1 MESLTYS
8 FSLLSDT
15 FAHGAYQTMNFN
27 RPELR
32 APSVKGMIRW
42 WHEALGN
49 TSNDGRIIFGHV
61 SDRYNGIE
69 GNNASR
75 VIIRIQ
81 PTTEIREKATEFMP
95 HKGHRG
101 GSKAAIMPGTSYQL
115 ILTQRRERLP
125 TDLWEQLQRAT
136 TAWMLLG
143 GIGQRSNRAAGS
155 PWPKVNAPETP
166 QAYLSTCRD
175 LLTGSRVRVAL
186 LDFSD
191 ENPNTLRDICGRF
204 PNSRDFDILGN
215 VFGTAGD
222 FRKRVPRKPS
232 PLKLR
237 AVYLDGSLHIAA
249 VWSPSIPNE
258 DTIQNLQAGIE
269 TMLHIEGKK
278 QLGLLLKDAL
288 PSLAS

>member
-32 APSVKGMIRW
+32 SPSVKGMIRW

-49 TSNDGRIIFGHV
+49 TSGDGRLIFGHV
-61 SDRYNGIE
+61 SDCRNGIE

-75 VIIRIQ
+75 VIIRVH
-81 PTTEIREKATEFMP
+81 PTEDVREQTTEFMP

-101 GSKAAIMPGTSYQL
+101 GSKAAIAPGTSYQL
-115 ILTQRRERLP
+115 ILTQRREQLP
-125 TDLWEQLQRAT
+125 ADLWGQVQRAA
-136 TAWMLLG
+136 TAWMLMG

-155 PWPKVNAPETP
+155 PWPVTNAPQTP
-166 QAYLSTCRD
+166 QAYLSTCRN
-175 LLTGSRVRVAL
+175 LLEGTRVRVAL
-186 LDFSD
+186 LEFTS
-191 ENPNTLRDICGRF
+191 ENPKVIRDLCGRF
-204 PNSRDFDILGN
+204 PNTRDYDISGN

-222 FRKRVPRKPS
+222 FRKNIPRKPS

-237 AVYLDGSLHIAA
+237 AVQLNGSLHIAA
-249 VWSPSIPNE
+249 VWAPSIPYQ